1 MLIQGVCDYS
11 SFRAFQELGMALSL
25 LHIPHPTALP
35 QSPCQSNVLIGIL
48 SFPSSLLLFLPS
60 SFPPFLFPP
69 SSISTSSLPPSSLSP
84 SSLLQSFLNAKQM
97 SGTLLEIQMI
107 LQLVEATGGPTSS
120 FPTCVINTV
129 MGLREHMEGHR
140 SQPCR
145 GEEIPRA
152 GDR

>member
-11 SFRAFQELGMALSL
+11 SFRVFQELGMALSL

-35 QSPCQSNVLIGIL
+35 QSPCQSNVLISIL
-48 SFPSSLLLFLPS
+48 SFPFPSSL
-60 SFPPFLFPP
+60 PP
-69 SSISTSSLPPSSLSP
+69 SSLPPSSLSP

-120 FPTCVINTV
+120 FTTCVINTV
-129 MGLREHMEGHR
+129 MGLREHREGHR

-145 GEEIPRA
+145 GEGLPRA
-152 GDR
+152 GDC